1 MRPKFQTQIA
11 VFFRFR
17 ASINLA
23 EAAFS
28 AIKRNIRR
36 LNLQNSVKHAQ
47 INFLAAAWMQKNVGL
62 KGFMRGV
69 RVYQYSIRCNTAFVN
84 AFSKKGW
91 LEPEPIE

>member
-17 ASINLA
+17 AGINLA

-62 KGFMRGV
+62 KESCEVCGCIKTVFAA
-69 RVYQYSIRCNTAFVN
+69 I
-84 AFSKKGW
+84 
-91 LEPEPIE
+91 LHL